1 MATYKLTYFN
11 TRGRGEV
18 LRFIFAQAG
27 VKYEDNRLGYGSS
40 DWLKIKPSMPF
51 GTMPVLEINGGKQLA
66 ESMVIGRYLAE
77 EFGLAGANAL
87 ENAEI
92 AGVAESISDLTAI
105 FVLTVFYEPDE
116 TRKAAAMKKLM
127 QETVPGKLKYF
138 EAKASTNESGW
149 LCCSKMTWAD
159 LAAYQVL
166 EWVVGANESAFDEF
180 PSLKKLKA
188 SVEALPNIAKWLK
201 ERPQSPW

>member
-1 MATYKLTYFN
+1 MI
-11 TRGRGEV
+11 
-18 LRFIFAQAG
+18 RFIFAQGG
-27 VKYEDNRLGYGSS
+27 VNYEDNRVEYGSD

-51 GTMPVLEINGGKQLA
+51 GTMPVLEVNGGKQLA
-66 ESMVIGRYLAE
+66 ESMVIARYLGE
-77 EFGLAGANAL
+77 EFGLAGTNAL

-92 AGVAESISDLTAI
+92 AGVAETISDLTAV

-116 TRKAAAMKKLM
+116 TLKAAAMKKIM
-127 QETVPGKLKYF
+127 QETVPRKLKYF
-138 EAKASTNESGW
+138 EARASTNEAGW
-149 LCCSKMTWAD
+149 LCFNKMTWAD

-166 EWVVGANESAFDEF
+166 EWVVGANGNAFDEF
-180 PSLKKLKA
+180 PSIKKLKA

>member
-1 MATYKLTYFN
+1 MAFNLSSVDIGLYFVCN
-11 TRGRGEV
+11 TAVNTLLFSLMILPPFV
-18 LRFIFAQAG
+18 LCLVCILALFFARDINSKIRLLLVNIF
-27 VKYEDNRLGYGSS
+27 
-40 DWLKIKPSMPF
+40 
-51 GTMPVLEINGGKQLA
+51 T
-66 ESMVIGRYLAE
+66 
-77 EFGLAGANAL
+77 
-87 ENAEI
+87 AEI
-92 AGVAESISDLTAI
+92 CNWISYTIITVGVAESISDLTAI